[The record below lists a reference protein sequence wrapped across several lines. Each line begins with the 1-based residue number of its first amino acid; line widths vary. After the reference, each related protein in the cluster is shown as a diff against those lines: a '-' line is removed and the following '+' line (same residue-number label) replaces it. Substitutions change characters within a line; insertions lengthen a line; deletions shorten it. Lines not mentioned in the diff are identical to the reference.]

1 MQHVTTMNDEH
12 VLTLTKQEYE
22 MVADELGVSGELVM
36 PSLFALIVKV
46 KDDEYQRG
54 YETASR
60 PDPYAMD
67 SFDGGSWTDSWDK
80 GY

>member
-1 MQHVTTMNDEH
+1 MKHETTMNDEH
-12 VLTLTKQEYE
+12 VLTFTKQEYE
-22 MVADELGVSGELVM
+22 MLADELGASGELVM
-36 PSLFALIVKV
+36 PSLFSLIVKV

-54 YETASR
+54 YETASQ

-67 SFDGGSWTDSWDK
+67 SFDGDSWADSWDE